1 MNPVEDLA
9 AMQERNGTPDPM
21 TAAEQLA
28 ALLDLPSVGLGIR
41 GARVYGRG
49 RTARVEIDL
58 SNGEVMTFDQARI
71 MMRPAELAAET
82 VACAGAT
89 PKINGQKATR
99 AFALVRAL
107 AEHRE
112 TSTDNDVAIAWGTD
126 YLQVEDVL
134 DLDLDDQ
141 QQRWAAFERLGR
153 IEPHAHARENGTSLA
168 TAGLVLR
175 HSDGARL
182 VRTGWFLGY
191 VRQHEGA
198 IGQAEL
204 AQRMAAVGWTRRG
217 QRGRIKATCPSR
229 PERLAWNFHLVP
241 SDWQEASG

>member
-1 MNPVEDLA
+1 MTDDPIEQLA
-9 AMQERNGTPDPM
+9 DQQAGGPDPI

-28 ALLDLPSVGLGIR
+28 ALLDLGSVGFGVR

-58 SNGEVMTFDQARI
+58 SNGQCMVFAEARL
-71 MMRPAELAAET
+71 MMRPAELAAEL

-89 PKINGQKATR
+89 PKLNGQKATR

-112 TSTDNDVAIAWGTD
+112 IDTDNDVATGWGMD
-126 YLQVEDVL
+126 YLQAADVL
-134 DLDLDDQ
+134 DLDLNDQ
-141 QQRWAAFERLGR
+141 GQRWAAFERLAH
-153 IEPHAHARENGTSLA
+153 IEPHVAARENGRSLA
-168 TAGLVLR
+168 AAGLALR
-175 HSDGARL
+175 HQDGTRL
-182 VRTGWFLGY
+182 VRTGWFLGH
-191 VRQHEGA
+191 VRQHETA

-204 AQRMAAVGWTRRG
+204 ARRMAAVGWTRRG

-229 PERLAWNFHLVP
+229 IAVLAWNFHLVP
-241 SDWQEASG
+241 ADWETR